1 MKFGPVKA
9 PVTRRALPAA
19 LFLFA
24 AVSATQAR
32 TLVVG
37 PGRPLDVPSAAARA
51 AQDGDV
57 VLIEDGE
64 YYDCAVWTAN
74 DLTIIGAGANVT
86 ITDTTCQGKALF
98 VVTGDRMT
106 VRNLTL
112 ARARVPDGNGAG
124 IRLEGQGL
132 TLEHVR
138 FVNNQVGLLAGT
150 LSSDAEVRVS
160 SCSFEK
166 GGSGGARPLFAVSV
180 GSNRL
185 LRIEESTFDGVEGGQ
200 ILSAADRTELF
211 GNWIATGTGEAPA
224 AAVLATGS
232 DVVMEDNL
240 LTIGPNIPRP
250 PAAVLATGQGAVAL
264 RRNRLINSTDEKVA
278 LLLDWTGSEPRLQDN
293 HVEPDDDLWSD
304 RGIWRHRASVAYY
317 VMNDAVRAF
326 AGRTKRWLGL

>member
-1 MKFGPVKA
+1 M
-9 PVTRRALPAA
+9 RLAL
-19 LFLFA
+19 LTTSLLVS
-24 AVSATQAR
+24 AVSATEAR
-32 TLVVG
+32 TLTVG
-37 PGRPLDVPSAAARA
+37 PGRPLATPSAAARA

-64 YYDCAVWTAN
+64 YYDCAIWTAS

-106 VRNLTL
+106 VRKLTF

-138 FVNNQVGLLAGT
+138 FVNNQVGLLAGAPGPG
-150 LSSDAEVRVS
+150 AEVRVS

-166 GGSGGARPLFAVSV
+166 GGSGGPRPLFAVSV
-180 GSNRL
+180 GSIGA

-200 ILSAADRTELF
+200 ISSGADRTELL
-211 GNWIATGTGEAPA
+211 GNRIATGTGEAPA
-224 AAVLATGS
+224 AAVLATGG

-264 RRNRLINSTDEKVA
+264 RRNRLINPTDEKVA
-278 LLLDWTGSEPRLQDN
+278 LLLDWTGSEPLLQDN

-304 RGIWRHRASVAYY
+304 RGIWRHRASVACYG
-317 VMNDAVRAF
+317 MKDAVRAF

>member
-1 MKFGPVKA
+1 M
-9 PVTRRALPAA
+9 RLALLMTSL
-19 LFLFA
+19 LFS
-24 AVSATQAR
+24 AVSATEAR
-32 TLVVG
+32 TLTVG
-37 PGRPLDVPSAAARA
+37 PGRPLATPSAAARA

-64 YYDCAVWTAN
+64 YYDCAIWTAS

-124 IRLEGQGL
+124 IRLEGQSL
-132 TLEHVR
+132 TLEQVR
-138 FVNNQVGLLAGT
+138 FVNNQVGLLAGAPGPG
-150 LSSDAEVRVS
+150 AEVRVS

-166 GGSGGARPLFAVSV
+166 GGSGGPRPRFAVSV
-180 GSNRL
+180 GSSRV

-200 ILSAADRTELF
+200 IRSGADRTELL
-211 GNWIATGTGEAPA
+211 GNRIATGTGEAPA
-224 AAVLATGS
+224 AAVLATGG

-250 PAAVLATGQGAVAL
+250 PAAVLATGQGAVEL
-264 RRNRLINSTDEKVA
+264 RRNRLINPSDEKVA

-304 RGIWRHRASVAYY
+304 RGIWRHRASIAYHG
-317 VMNDAVRAF
+317 MKDAARAF

>member
-1 MKFGPVKA
+1 M
-9 PVTRRALPAA
+9 
-19 LFLFA
+19 
-24 AVSATQAR
+24 
-32 TLVVG
+32 
-37 PGRPLDVPSAAARA
+37 
-51 AQDGDV
+51 
-57 VLIEDGE
+57 VLIEDGK

-317 VMNDAVRAF
+317 GMKDAVRAF